1 MNQPDGMLDATGAL
15 ECGVEPALAAAPPLA
30 LAQSERAA
38 LAWCVLGV
46 VAWWTLTGLLHPDVI
61 VDELDH
67 YAVIR
72 ELRHGSSPLALEMP
86 MPLTYHWLVRAVLW
100 PWEPPLWS
108 ARALSGLLSCAGLWA
123 MAAAI
128 RRENARSAP
137 ALGQPGPSLW
147 HWAYLPIAFPYA
159 ALVYTEPL
167 ALSCVALALYARAG
181 AQTWL
186 AAAAMLASCLVRQSH
201 VVWLGFF
208 GVWELIERWP
218 TLGEGRA
225 RAIGALR
232 ASAPYLLGAALMA
245 GLFVSRGSLSFSN
258 LPENGAGFNPGQFCL
273 LGLFVLLLWAPLWVL
288 RAPLAREAL
297 VRALRA
303 RPVPWALGL
312 GLGTGLSAWG
322 AVCFTNLNEWNWLP
336 EFVGNWPLIWMD
348 RHPTVA
354 FAVMVGAVVAL
365 GLTLWCGRA
374 QAQRLLLGGVLV
386 FTLVYLAPQNLIDP
400 RYFVVPVLL
409 AHWFWRFSLRESR
422 WLSVWYVAL
431 SVGMVLVVLRGG
443 MW

>member
-1 MNQPDGMLDATGAL
+1 M
-15 ECGVEPALAAAPPLA
+15 
-30 LAQSERAA
+30 
-38 LAWCVLGV
+38 LGV
-46 VAWWTLTGLLHPDVI
+46 AAWWALTCLLHPDVI

-72 ELRHGSSPLALEMP
+72 ELRHGSSPLAREMP

-108 ARALSGLLSCAGLWA
+108 ARALSGLLSCVGLSL

-137 ALGQPGPSLW
+137 AMGQPGPSLW

-167 ALSCVALALYARAG
+167 ALLCVALALYARAG

-208 GVWELIERWP
+208 CVWELIERWP
-218 TLGEGRA
+218 TWGAGRV
-225 RAIGALR
+225 RALGALR
-232 ASAPYLLGAALMA
+232 TSVPYLLGAALMA

-273 LGLFVLLLWAPLWVL
+273 FGLFVLLLWAPLWVL
-288 RAPLAREAL
+288 RAAPARAALA
-297 VRALRA
+297 RALRA
-303 RPVPWALGL
+303 RPALWTLGCGL
-312 GLGTGLSAWG
+312 GVGLSAWG

-348 RHPTVA
+348 RHPAVA
-354 FAVMVGAVVAL
+354 FAVIASDVAAL
-365 GLTLWCGRA
+365 GLLLWLGRA
-374 QAQRLLLGGVLV
+374 QSQRLLLGTLSL
-386 FTLVYLAPQNLIDP
+386 FTLAYLTPQNLIDP
-400 RYFVVPVLL
+400 RYFVVPVLI
-409 AHWFWRFSLRESR
+409 AHWLWRFSVRESR
-422 WLSVWYVAL
+422 WLGVWYLAL
-431 SVGMVLVVLRGG
+431 SAGMALVVVLGG